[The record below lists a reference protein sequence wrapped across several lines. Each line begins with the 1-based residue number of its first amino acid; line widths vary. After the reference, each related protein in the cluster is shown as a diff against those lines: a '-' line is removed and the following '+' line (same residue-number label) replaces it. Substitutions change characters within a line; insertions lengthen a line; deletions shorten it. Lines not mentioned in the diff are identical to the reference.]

1 MSAMPTGLQL
11 MIAAGILV
19 AGGVALLIWQLAPAQ
34 PDLANALER
43 LSPRTPL
50 RPDPTLED
58 DSTAGDLTGRL
69 GRLAIRRLPAR
80 AWGRVPHRELRLLR
94 RPLSVF
100 YGQKILYA
108 SSALVLIPAMAWV
121 FSLTFPIPLIIPTVG
136 TLAAAAGMW
145 FVPNL
150 DVALDAKEARTDFN
164 RALGAYIDLVALERN
179 AGAGPRQALENA
191 AASGLSRPT
200 VSKYF
205 DNPESVKPS
214 TRARIEK
221 ALKDYDYRPNIFAVS
236 MNRKKPKNIGL
247 IVPHIS
253 DPFYAEIVRQIEMRC
268 LAEGY
273 WTIVLSSHGERKL
286 EARAM
291 RTLLSL
297 NIAGVLMAPL
307 GFDTDARL
315 LENLANAMPIVF
327 LDNRIGGDQPFV
339 GTDNRQ
345 SIDTITEY
353 LCRTGEHPSF
363 LEMPL
368 VNQNA
373 IERRNAYI
381 AAMER
386 LKLEPITLP
395 IPEKSWTFEQAGY
408 EAASQILDRGDFPTR
423 TVLCANDRL
432 AFGVISAAFERRRR
446 VGRDSDSDLRVA
458 GHDDHPLSRFTC
470 PPLTTVAQNYQG
482 IAAAGIDMLF
492 ERIGER
498 PAKASEKRLDARLI
512 MRHSA

>member
-1 MSAMPTGLQL
+1 MSEGK
-11 MIAAGILV
+11 I
-19 AGGVALLIWQLAPAQ
+19 
-34 PDLANALER
+34 
-43 LSPRTPL
+43 RTM
-50 RPDPTLED
+50 E
-58 DSTAGDLTGRL
+58 
-69 GRLAIRRLPAR
+69 
-80 AWGRVPHRELRLLR
+80 E
-94 RPLSVF
+94 F
-100 YGQKILYA
+100 
-108 SSALVLIPAMAWV
+108 
-121 FSLTFPIPLIIPTVG
+121 
-136 TLAAAAGMW
+136 
-145 FVPNL
+145 
-150 DVALDAKEARTDFN
+150 
-164 RALGAYIDLVALERN
+164 
-179 AGAGPRQALENA
+179 A

-373 IERRNAYI
+373 LERRNAYI

-386 LKLEPITLP
+386 LGLEPIVLP
-395 IPEKSWTFEQAGY
+395 MPAKNWSFEQLGY
-408 EAASQILDRGDFPTR
+408 EEAGRILDKGGFPTR
-423 TVLCANDRL
+423 TLLCANDRL

-446 VGRDSDSDLRVA
+446 VGREGDLRVA

-470 PPLTTVAQNYQG
+470 PPLTTVAQDYQG

-492 ERIGER
+492 ARIDGATE
-498 PAKASEKRLDARLI
+498 KSEVKRLEARLI
-512 MRHSA
+512 MRGSA

>member
-1 MSAMPTGLQL
+1 MTESK
-11 MIAAGILV
+11 V
-19 AGGVALLIWQLAPAQ
+19 
-34 PDLANALER
+34 
-43 LSPRTPL
+43 RTM
-50 RPDPTLED
+50 E
-58 DSTAGDLTGRL
+58 
-69 GRLAIRRLPAR
+69 
-80 AWGRVPHRELRLLR
+80 E
-94 RPLSVF
+94 F
-100 YGQKILYA
+100 
-108 SSALVLIPAMAWV
+108 
-121 FSLTFPIPLIIPTVG
+121 
-136 TLAAAAGMW
+136 
-145 FVPNL
+145 
-150 DVALDAKEARTDFN
+150 
-164 RALGAYIDLVALERN
+164 
-179 AGAGPRQALENA
+179 A

-205 DNPESVKPS
+205 DNPESVKPA

-236 MNRKKPKNIGL
+236 LNRKNPKNIGL

-253 DPFYAEIVRQIEMRC
+253 DPFYAEIVRQIELRC
-268 LAEGY
+268 LSEGY

-307 GFDTDARL
+307 GFETDARL
-315 LENLANAMPIVF
+315 LENLSNAMPVVF
-327 LDNRIGGDQPFV
+327 LDNSIGDKPFV
-339 GTDNRQ
+339 GTNNRQ
-345 SIDTITEY
+345 SIDIITEY
-353 LCRTGEHPSF
+353 LCRTGEHPCF

-373 IERRNAYI
+373 LERRNAYI
-381 AAMER
+381 ASMER
-386 LKLEPITLP
+386 LGLEPITLP
-395 IPEKSWTFEQAGY
+395 IPAKNWTFEQAGY
-408 EAASQILDRGDFPTR
+408 EEAGNILDKGGFPTR

-470 PPLTTVAQNYQG
+470 PPLTTVAQDYQG
-482 IAAAGIDMLF
+482 IAATGIDMLF
-492 ERIGER
+492 ARIGGT
-498 PAKASEKRLDARLI
+498 PPGADDGSGVKRLDARLI

>member
-1 MSAMPTGLQL
+1 MQSGDEGAEGTMSEDK
-11 MIAAGILV
+11 I
-19 AGGVALLIWQLAPAQ
+19 
-34 PDLANALER
+34 
-43 LSPRTPL
+43 RTM
-50 RPDPTLED
+50 E
-58 DSTAGDLTGRL
+58 
-69 GRLAIRRLPAR
+69 
-80 AWGRVPHRELRLLR
+80 E
-94 RPLSVF
+94 F
-100 YGQKILYA
+100 
-108 SSALVLIPAMAWV
+108 
-121 FSLTFPIPLIIPTVG
+121 
-136 TLAAAAGMW
+136 
-145 FVPNL
+145 
-150 DVALDAKEARTDFN
+150 
-164 RALGAYIDLVALERN
+164 
-179 AGAGPRQALENA
+179 A

-253 DPFYAEIVRQIEMRC
+253 DPFYAEIVRQVEMRC

-307 GFDTDARL
+307 GFETDARL

-327 LDNRIGGDQPFV
+327 LDNRVGDQPFA

-353 LCRTGEHPSF
+353 LCRTGEHPTF
-363 LEMPL
+363 LEMPM

-373 IERRNAYI
+373 LERRNAYV

-386 LKLEPITLP
+386 LELEPIVLP
-395 IPEKSWTFEQAGY
+395 MPARNWSFEQLGY
-408 EAASQILDRGDFPTR
+408 EEAGRILDKGGFPTR

-432 AFGVISAAFERRRR
+432 AFGVIAAAFERRRR
-446 VGRDSDSDLRVA
+446 VGRESDSDLRVA

-470 PPLTTVAQNYQG
+470 PSLTTVAQDYQG

-492 ERIGER
+492 ARIDGALTPPGTE
-498 PAKASEKRLDARLI
+498 AKHLEARLI

>member
-1 MSAMPTGLQL
+1 MSESK
-11 MIAAGILV
+11 I
-19 AGGVALLIWQLAPAQ
+19 
-34 PDLANALER
+34 
-43 LSPRTPL
+43 RTM
-50 RPDPTLED
+50 E
-58 DSTAGDLTGRL
+58 
-69 GRLAIRRLPAR
+69 
-80 AWGRVPHRELRLLR
+80 E
-94 RPLSVF
+94 F
-100 YGQKILYA
+100 
-108 SSALVLIPAMAWV
+108 
-121 FSLTFPIPLIIPTVG
+121 
-136 TLAAAAGMW
+136 
-145 FVPNL
+145 
-150 DVALDAKEARTDFN
+150 
-164 RALGAYIDLVALERN
+164 
-179 AGAGPRQALENA
+179 A
-191 AASGLSRPT
+191 AASGFSRPT

-205 DNPESVKPS
+205 DNPESVRPA

-221 ALKDYDYRPNIFAVS
+221 AITEYDYRPNVFAVS
-236 MNRKKPKNIGL
+236 MNRKNPKNIGI

-273 WTIVLSSHGERKL
+273 WTIVISSHGDQQL
-286 EARAM
+286 EARAV

-307 GFDTDARL
+307 GLETDVRL
-315 LENLANAMPIVF
+315 LENLSNAVPVVF
-327 LDNRIGGDQPFV
+327 LDNRIGDNPFV
-339 GTDNRQ
+339 GTDNKQ
-345 SIDTITEY
+345 SINAITEY
-353 LCRTGEHPSF
+353 LCRTGEHPCF